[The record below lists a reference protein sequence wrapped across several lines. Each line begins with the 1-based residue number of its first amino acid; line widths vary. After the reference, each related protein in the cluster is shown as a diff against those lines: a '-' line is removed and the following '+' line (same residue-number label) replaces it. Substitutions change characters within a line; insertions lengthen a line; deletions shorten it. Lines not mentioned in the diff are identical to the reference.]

1 MAKGN
6 FHKAGSI
13 KRVSQKSLH
22 SILERP
28 PAEYI
33 LAGFLDKENGF
44 WGILLNQAKV
54 IFPLANQSLLLRRD
68 YATFA
73 LNSSEKCK
81 FKHKTELFYEWQLTW
96 FPASVLQNDKT
107 KATPIEPIPYQ
118 GRFA

>member
-44 WGILLNQAKV
+44 GVTLLNQAKV
-54 IFPLANQSLLLRRD
+54 IFPLAGKGLGAERMIETDECLAWMGICGRD
-68 YATFA
+68 VMG
-73 LNSSEKCK
+73 EVGC
-81 FKHKTELFYEWQLTW
+81 
-96 FPASVLQNDKT
+96 
-107 KATPIEPIPYQ
+107 
-118 GRFA
+118 G

>member
-44 WGILLNQAKV
+44 GVTLLNQAKV
-54 IFPLANQSLLLRRD
+54 IFPLANQSLLLRMD

-73 LNSSEKCK
+73 LNSSKKCK
-81 FKHKTELFYEWQLTW
+81 FKHKTELFYEEWKLKERYCT
-96 FPASVLQNDKT
+96 PSNSGKTLPTAS
-107 KATPIEPIPYQ
+107 PSC
-118 GRFA
+118 